1 MQATYFAYGSN
12 LLMSRMQGRVPSAR
26 ACGPARLRAHRLT
39 TDKRGRDGTGKAN
52 LRHAPGQFVW
62 GVLWSLDSEDWARLD
77 AAEGDYRRIA
87 VCVENAA
94 GERVQTQTYR
104 SDRLTED
111 PALAPAYKRCIVD
124 GAREHDLPEAWVRLL
139 EALPE
144 RRCDTPTS

>member
-12 LLMSRMQGRVPSAR
+12 LLTSRLQRRVPSAR
-26 ACGPARLRAHRLT
+26 PDGPVRLGDHRLT

-62 GVLWSLDSEDWARLD
+62 GVLWSLDREDWARLD
-77 AAEGDYRRIA
+77 AVEGDYRRIA

-104 SDRLTED
+104 SDRLTDD
-111 PALAPAYKRCIVD
+111 PALAPAYKRCMVD
-124 GAREHDLPEAWVRLL
+124 GAREHGLPEAWVRLL

-144 RRCDTPTS
+144 RQRDTPAS